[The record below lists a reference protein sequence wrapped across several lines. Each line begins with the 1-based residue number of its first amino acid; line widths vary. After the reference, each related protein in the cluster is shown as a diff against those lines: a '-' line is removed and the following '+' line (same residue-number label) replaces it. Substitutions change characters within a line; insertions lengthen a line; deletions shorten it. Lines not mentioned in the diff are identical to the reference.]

1 VCDLADLGGVEERK
15 FRVEGSRS
23 VPRSVQSI
31 FPPPSFN
38 FCLVAELGWRGE
50 HQSHKGSP
58 RRKVEDGSQE
68 ARSRHQATSDESC
81 SDGKEQCR

>member
-1 VCDLADLGGVEERK
+1 MCDLADLGGVEEPK

-50 HQSHKGSP
+50 HQSHEKEEVPEG
-58 RRKVEDGSQE
+58 
-68 ARSRHQATSDESC
+68 ARYAKASV
-81 SDGKEQCR
+81 